1 MDHTAV
7 DQAITG
13 RHSVRAFTSQAVDK
27 ATLLELLNIAARAP
41 SGTNCQP
48 WQVYVATGAA
58 RDRIVAEVC
67 ALHDAG
73 RNDKS
78 LAETYSESYS
88 YYPEQ
93 WISPYIDRRR
103 ENGWGLYGLLGIQ
116 KGEKD
121 KMHAQHQRNFKLF
134 DAPVAL
140 FFTVNK
146 AMGIGSK
153 MDIAMMMQ
161 NLMVAAQARGLATCP
176 QAAWNHYHKVVFP
189 IVGAGEDEELVCG
202 MALGYADDS
211 EIVNTFITPRVKA
224 EDFTHFV
231 E

>member
-1 MDHTAV
+1 MDYQTV
-7 DQAITG
+7 DLAITG
-13 RHSVRAFTSQAVDK
+13 RHSVRAFTPQAVDK
-27 ATLLELLNIAARAP
+27 ATILELLNVAARAP

-48 WQVYVATGAA
+48 WNVYVATGAA

-67 ALHDAG
+67 ALHDAA
-73 RNDKS
+73 RSDKTV
-78 LAETYSESYS
+78 AEQYTESYQ

-103 ENGWGLYGLLGIQ
+103 ENGWGLYGLLGIE

-121 KMHAQHQRNFKLF
+121 KMHEQHQRNFKLF

-161 NLMVAAQARGLATCP
+161 NLMVAAFPEQRDNAPAGQALAADAHDT
-176 QAAWNHYHKVVFP
+176 
-189 IVGAGEDEELVCG
+189 GESAVSLSAMLASRYTGKQPFTTPALTDDFAPVERYTLV
-202 MALGYADDS
+202 LL
-211 EIVNTFITPRVKA
+211 RQ
-224 EDFTHFV
+224 
-231 E
+231 